1 MKLPKTLGLGTF
13 VELWTWVLGFGVS
26 RKVGP
31 KDLDQF
37 PGSPHHEDSL
47 EFVVHSV
54 VAHIGRNHLNVSWV
68 VLLGDSTPPPPRPVF
83 LIAHTYA

>member
-1 MKLPKTLGLGTF
+1 MKLPKTSGLGTF

-31 KDLDQF
+31 RDLDQF

-47 EFVVHSV
+47 VF
-54 VAHIGRNHLNVSWV
+54 AGRNHLNVSWV
-68 VLLGDSTPPPPRPVF
+68 VLLGDSTSPPPRPVF
-83 LIAHTYA
+83 LIARTFA